1 MSSKAS
7 LQSFLNQSEDTYKP
21 MAHELIIT
29 EKPNSA
35 KKIAES
41 LADGKVI
48 KESVNGVPYYII
60 THKNKDIYIGSAV
73 GHLYTVAEKVKGGWK
88 YPVFDTEW
96 KESSEVSKG
105 AAFTHKYVQTL
116 KKLAKDAKEFTV
128 ACDLDVEGEVIG
140 LNVIRFI
147 CKQKDANRMKF
158 STLTK
163 PDLVKA
169 YENKSPH
176 LEWGM
181 ANAGETRHFLDWMYG
196 INYSRALSIAIRH
209 AGQFKIISIGRVQG
223 PALKILVD
231 KEEEIQRFVPVP
243 YWQIELHGN
252 FEKKEIVANHKA
264 DKFWKKEEA
273 EKVYKNCK
281 GKKAIVKEVTRTR
294 FKQEAPE
301 PFDLTSLQVEA
312 YKTLGISPKN
322 TLEIAQTLYTEGFIS
337 YPRTSSQQLPKE
349 LNLKSILQEL
359 SKNQTYSELA
369 KIVLSGKM
377 IPKQGSKTDPAHPAI
392 HPTGIQPKGLDDRQA
407 RLYDLIVH
415 RFFAIFGDPAV
426 RETMKVEIDVNNELF
441 VTSGTI
447 TVEKGWHNLYG
458 RYVMLKDEEL
468 PNIKKGDE
476 ITVKEILLLNKE
488 TTPPKRYTP
497 ASIIKE
503 LEKRGLGTKATRAE
517 IVDTLFQRGYV
528 HENSIQATDLG
539 IRTVKVLEKYM
550 PEMLDEQLTRHFED
564 EMEEIREKKITED
577 QVLGEAKSA
586 ISKILDKFKKNE
598 KSIGEELLKATLE
611 TRDELS
617 YVGKCMK
624 CGIGDLQIRRGKY
637 GFFVACNRYPE
648 CATTFA
654 LPSNAKVVP
663 ARKECPVC
671 GYPMVKVI
679 RARRQPQEICINK
692 DCPTKK
698 ELEAEAPK
706 LPPEKMICPNDGGT
720 FTLKQSFYGKFYG
733 CSNYPKCRTMMK
745 LDGTVVQ
752 PKFKPA
758 ESKAAK
764 KTGEIPA
771 KRIAKKEKKK

>member
-1 MSSKAS
+1 MV
-7 LQSFLNQSEDTYKP
+7 Y
-21 MAHELIIT
+21 ELLVA
-29 EKPNSA
+29 EKPDAA
-35 KKIAES
+35 KKIAEA

-48 KESVNGVPYYII
+48 KESNNGVPYYII
-60 THKNKDIYIGSAV
+60 THKNKDIVIGAAV

-88 YPVFDTEW
+88 YPVFETEW

-105 AAFTHKYVQTL
+105 AAYTHKYVATL
-116 KKLAKDAKEFTV
+116 KKLAKDANEFTV
-128 ACDLDVEGEVIG
+128 CTDFDIEGETIG
-140 LNVIRFI
+140 LNVVRFI

-163 PDLVKA
+163 PDLIKA
-169 YENKSPH
+169 YENKLKH
-176 LEWGM
+176 LDWGQ

-231 KEEEIQRFVPVP
+231 KEEDIKKFIPVP
-243 YWQIELHGN
+243 YWQIELHG
-252 FEKKEIVANHKA
+252 EAQKKEIIANHKT
-264 DKFWKKEEA
+264 DKFWKREEA
-273 EKVYKNCK
+273 EKVHKSCK
-281 GKKAIVKEVTRTR
+281 GKKAVVKEVTRTR

-349 LNLKSILQEL
+349 LNLKNILQEL
-359 SKNQTYSELA
+359 SKNQTYAQLS
-369 KIVLSGKM
+369 KTVLSGKM

-426 RETMKVEIDVNNELF
+426 RETMKVEIDVNNEPFL
-441 VTSGTI
+441 TSGTI
-447 TVEKGWHNLYG
+447 TVEKGWHTLYG
-458 RYVMLKDEEL
+458 KYVMLKDEEL
-468 PNIKKGDE
+468 PDIKKGDE
-476 ITVKEILLLNKE
+476 INVKDILLLDKE
-488 TTPPKRYTP
+488 TSPPKRYTP

-539 IRTVKVLEKYM
+539 IRTVAVLAKYM

-564 EMEEIREKKITED
+564 EMEEIREKKITGD
-577 QVLGEAKSA
+577 QVLNEAKSA
-586 ISKILDKFKKNE
+586 ITKILDKFKKNE

-617 YVGKCMK
+617 YVGKCKK

-720 FTLKQSFYGKFYG
+720 FVLKQSFYGKFYG

-758 ESKAAK
+758 EAKVKKEVPAK
-764 KTGEIPA
+764 KVA
-771 KRIAKKEKKK
+771 AKEKKKKIVKAKE